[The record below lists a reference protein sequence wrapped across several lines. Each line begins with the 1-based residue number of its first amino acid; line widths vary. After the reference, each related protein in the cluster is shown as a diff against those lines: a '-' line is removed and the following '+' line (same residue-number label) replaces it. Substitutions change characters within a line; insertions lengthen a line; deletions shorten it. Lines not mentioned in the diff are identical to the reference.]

1 MTYLPSAKRIIFVV
15 FKITPVSVFY
25 YRIVPSV
32 QSLVVKSQI
41 KIQTK
46 GNQDFSIMKFCNGR
60 VCSLTHGLTHDSTQ
74 NNWGNLQSGVDG
86 EKLGDNVGA
95 EKSQILIVRSNG
107 IKELLRSSLAEI
119 LSGGHSTGKEGSG
132 DLSDHLQLLGSAVPG
147 RAGNTGNLASD
158 SSSDF
163 GNKTPSVN
171 GGSSGSIP
179 DINGSSRNSIPDIS
193 GGSGNSIPDVIEQT
207 TISMVLQKIKL
218 SF

>member
-95 EKSQILIVRSNG
+95 EKSQILIVRSDG

-119 LSGGHSTGKEGSG
+119 
-132 DLSDHLQLLGSAVPG
+132 LSDHLQLLGSAVPG

-218 SF
+218 SFQE